1 MALVISSCI
10 SFHWTLGVRIDC
22 STLWHILGVSMKDS
36 KFRLWVQNIWMDNR
50 EEHFQSNELP
60 YSMQEYWDRY
70 KYWLKR
76 EYRYQTRDV
85 K

>member
-1 MALVISSCI
+1 
-10 SFHWTLGVRIDC
+10 
-22 STLWHILGVSMKDS
+22 MKLS

-60 YSMQEYWDRY
+60 YTMQEYWDKY

-76 EYRYQTRDV
+76 EYQHQIKV
-85 K
+85 KSE

>member
-1 MALVISSCI
+1 
-10 SFHWTLGVRIDC
+10 
-22 STLWHILGVSMKDS
+22 MKLS

-60 YSMQEYWDRY
+60 YTMQEYWDRY

-76 EYRYQTRDV
+76 EYKYQT
-85 K
+85 KAKSE